1 MRIMH
6 LNWTLEVFLSGRLA
20 NLDQYDDQYYLLS
33 ELDAIREVLFMLSG
47 WECIL
52 FKTVN
57 DTIEVSFVLEYC

>member
-1 MRIMH
+1 MH
-6 LNWTLEVFLSGRLA
+6 LNLTLEVVLSGSLA
-20 NLDQYDDQYYLLS
+20 NLDQFDDQYYLLS

-57 DTIEVSFVLEYC
+57 DNIEVSIVLENC